1 MNISLKCWNI
11 LNISLEIQKIQT
23 IRKMVRI
30 CERKKLVYIA
40 VSMIRVNTYAHH
52 IRLSFRSPPSLS
64 YPYCFP
70 PITLLSV
77 SLPFRRFS
85 YPSHIQLRFFFFIC
99 LLFIGDI
106 SYFFCLLPFLE
117 LSCVTIDMTSV
128 YLLKYILNQVY
139 FISSANTFVQI
150 LKRLWLLL

>member
-1 MNISLKCWNI
+1 MHIIYGWVLDLPLSFLSV
-11 LNISLEIQKIQT
+11 LLSSHHFT
-23 IRKMVRI
+23 IRI
-30 CERKKLVYIA
+30 SPIPPFFISISYI
-40 VSMIRVNTYAHH
+40 VEI
-52 IRLSFRSPPSLS
+52 
-64 YPYCFP
+64 
-70 PITLLSV
+70 
-77 SLPFRRFS
+77 
-85 YPSHIQLRFFFFIC
+85 FFFIC

-150 LKRLWLLL
+150 LKRLWLLLWELFWSQIYFQLTSVILHWYNIPLFCFV